1 MNTLA
6 ALLLLGF
13 SAFGILPK
21 QGEPPHLEI
30 STSYPSQVVRAGE
43 TVSLTLDIENIG
55 LPDQIVDIAVTSLP
69 DGWTASFLGAGRLV
83 HSAYVERD
91 SSRPVT
97 LKVMVPEDVATGS
110 YPILVAARG
119 QDSQDQ
125 LELELIV
132 GELLPPQLS
141 LEADLPVLKGTPDS
155 NFSYRVKITNDSEQD
170 LLVSFDVQA
179 PEFLDITVEKAF
191 GGQELASL
199 PVKAGDTEDVDI
211 NVHPSAQAPAGEYPI
226 LVRVQSAEVSETIE
240 LTAIITGK
248 SDLNLTSPDGRLSAT
263 ATAGRESP
271 VELVLRNTG
280 SAPAVDIEMRSSPPA
295 GWDVRF
301 EPDTIEALQPGE
313 EAAITAYIKP
323 PEKAVAGDYSITF
336 RAMPEEGTNEVAEFR
351 ITLQTSTVW
360 GVVALLL
367 IAAALGVVALAV
379 SRFGRR

>member
-367 IAAALGVVALAV
+367 IAASLGVVALAV

>member
-13 SAFGILPK
+13 SAFGLLP
-21 QGEPPHLEI
+21 QQEEPPHLEI
-30 STSYPSQVVRAGE
+30 STSFPSQVVRAGE

-211 NVHPSAQAPAGEYPI
+211 KVHPLAQAPAGEYPI

-271 VELVLRNTG
+271 VELVLRNSG

-313 EAAITAYIKP
+313 EATITAYIKP

-360 GVVALLL
+360 GVVALVL

>member
-360 GVVALLL
+360 GVVALVL